1 MLSATDAFTGLVIL
15 LGFGVLLYSCDCLV
29 RGALAAGL
37 KARISP
43 LLVGIL
49 VVGFGTSL
57 PEFLISLQAAKDGSF
72 GLAHGNIVGSNIA
85 NIWLV
90 IALPA
95 IIFPVRTTAPRMRAT
110 ALIMLGATAA
120 FIGVAVLLGLNPT
133 IGAAF
138 LGALAVYVV
147 LAWMIA
153 RRDTEKETPDERK
166 LEHMRN
172 WRMVT
177 LILIGV
183 VGLPLGAQL
192 LIDGGLTFAKSYNLS
207 EEVVGLTLLAL
218 GSSLPELGAGLAA
231 AVRKESDVAL
241 GNILGANIFNT
252 LGVGGTI
259 ALVGQQQF
267 SPQFIS
273 YSFWAMGI
281 SALMITLQIWIHR
294 KIGWL
299 TGVAYLGFYAVYVY
313 GLIVGWSFLKP
324 QCIFL
329 ECPAAH

>member
-1 MLSATDAFTGLVIL
+1 MLSASDAFTGLVIL
-15 LGFGVLLYSCDCLV
+15 LGFGVLLYSGDCLV

-90 IALPA
+90 VALPA

-120 FIGVAVLLGLNPT
+120 FIGIAVLMGFNPAV
-133 IGAAF
+133 GAAF

-147 LAWMIA
+147 LALLIA
-153 RRDTEKETPDERK
+153 RRDTEQETPDERK
-166 LEHMRN
+166 LERMHT
-172 WRMVT
+172 WRMLT

-192 LIDGGLTFAKSYNLS
+192 LVDGGLTFAKSYNLS
-207 EEVVGLTLLAL
+207 QEVVGLTILAL
-218 GSSLPELGAGLAA
+218 GSSLPELGAGIAA
-231 AVRKESDVAL
+231 AARKESDVAL

-252 LGVGGTI
+252 LGVGGVI
-259 ALVGQQQF
+259 ALVGPQQF
-267 SPQFIS
+267 SPQFIN
-273 YSFWAMGI
+273 YSFWAMGA
-281 SALMITLQIWIHR
+281 STVMITFQIWAHR

-299 TGVAYLGFYAVYVY
+299 TGLAYLAFYAAYIY
-313 GLIVGWSFLKP
+313 GLIMNWSFLRP

-329 ECPAAH
+329 ECAAAH